1 MNWLNDI
8 IGVINNYL
16 WSYVLIVMLI
26 GIGLWFT
33 VRTRFVQIRCIP
45 EMFRLM
51 TEGAGAK
58 PREGHI
64 STFQAFCV
72 STASRVGV
80 GNIAGI
86 AILRRSFTR
95 AIGSRSRA
103 RSSVIPR
110 RFAAHAPKARATC
123 ASSPAAATAGAGASP
138 RLRSSLQ
145 PACVRH
151 GKCRKGALAD
161 NLRANPLLQ
170 W

>member
-80 GNIAGI
+80 GNIAAHVALAFGACAANLLGI
-86 AILRRSFTR
+86 TDERARDLEPIALVKLRRR
-95 AIGSRSRA
+95 LD
-103 RSSVIPR
+103 
-110 RFAAHAPKARATC
+110 
-123 ASSPAAATAGAGASP
+123 AAAEDGEP
-138 RLRSSLQ
+138 R
-145 PACVRH
+145 PHRH
-151 GKCRKGALAD
+151 
-161 NLRANPLLQ
+161 
-170 W
+170 

>member
-72 STASRVGV
+72 STASG
-80 GNIAGI
+80 G
-86 AILRRSFTR
+86 RSMLTV
-95 AIGSRSRA
+95 AAVST
-103 RSSVIPR
+103 SS
-110 RFAAHAPKARATC
+110 
-123 ASSPAAATAGAGASP
+123 S
-138 RLRSSLQ
+138 
-145 PACVRH
+145 
-151 GKCRKGALAD
+151 
-161 NLRANPLLQ
+161 ANMA
-170 W
+170 